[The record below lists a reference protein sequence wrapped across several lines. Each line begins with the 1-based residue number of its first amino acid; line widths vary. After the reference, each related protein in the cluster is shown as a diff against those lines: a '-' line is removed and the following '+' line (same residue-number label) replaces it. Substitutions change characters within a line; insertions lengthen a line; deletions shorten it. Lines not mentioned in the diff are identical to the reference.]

1 MAYIKLYKEFAPEV
15 RENIVFKVIN
25 RNKHKELLNKVPYIE
40 YLDLAIVFYY
50 YLPDQYSKEGERL
63 MMINNEMI
71 EMWQADIS
79 TLMEAAIC
87 NTPRIFGFKFRGIL
101 NTIASFL
108 EDDSMLSLVEDEEN
122 YTPIYV
128 ATNNIAF
135 NGAAV
140 MLYKDAL
147 KAIAS
152 KLKSD
157 LYIIPSSIHEIIVVK
172 TIEGCEFSTD
182 AIKEMIY
189 NINRNE
195 LPPEDFLS
203 DNLYFYNRKT
213 GELGIA

>member
-1 MAYIKLYKEFAPEV
+1 
-15 RENIVFKVIN
+15 
-25 RNKHKELLNKVPYIE
+25 
-40 YLDLAIVFYY
+40 
-50 YLPDQYSKEGERL
+50 
-63 MMINNEMI
+63 
-71 EMWQADIS
+71 
-79 TLMEAAIC
+79 
-87 NTPRIFGFKFRGIL
+87 
-101 NTIASFL
+101 
-108 EDDSMLSLVEDEEN
+108 MLSLVEDEEN